1 MIIRKK
7 NLYQSLAVIS
17 GICSIHMFGLYHS
30 ISDKLYD
37 LIDVIF
43 YAVVFFVLLRFL
55 RNDHLSI
62 IPKSKWLFSKN
73 IFIFYIFL
81 AISSLSCLFF
91 HGQNPLLTVL
101 AMREFVFFIFYFVL
115 LFSGLDK
122 DKIIKIM
129 LAFWFAYIIVFSLQ
143 LLIFPH
149 EIVPLGRTTE
159 FDRGFLRLR
168 LEGVGFLT
176 LSGFYFLNQY
186 LSQHK
191 KVNLILF
198 FVSFTFVF
206 ILGFRTL
213 TVTYLL
219 SSILLF
225 IMVKGVSVRL
235 IISMLP
241 IFLLALIV
249 TQTEF
254 FQMFIEET
262 LLRTEEQLSQGAD
275 YIRFLTFEFLY
286 TNVNENW
293 VSVVFGNGRP
303 FLGSGYG
310 NYVLGYGAESL
321 GFIAADLGLIGF
333 SFYYGVLSTF
343 CFLAIFLKGILVSVD
358 KNSLFLK
365 TFFIYLIISS
375 ITTAEIF
382 RAGMYGPIC
391 IALYLIN
398 LSHYKLTNES
408 LKIRAAT

>member
-1 MIIRKK
+1 
-7 NLYQSLAVIS
+7 
-17 GICSIHMFGLYHS
+17 
-30 ISDKLYD
+30 
-37 LIDVIF
+37 
-43 YAVVFFVLLRFL
+43 
-55 RNDHLSI
+55 
-62 IPKSKWLFSKN
+62 
-73 IFIFYIFL
+73 
-81 AISSLSCLFF
+81 
-91 HGQNPLLTVL
+91 
-101 AMREFVFFIFYFVL
+101 MREFVFFIFYFVL